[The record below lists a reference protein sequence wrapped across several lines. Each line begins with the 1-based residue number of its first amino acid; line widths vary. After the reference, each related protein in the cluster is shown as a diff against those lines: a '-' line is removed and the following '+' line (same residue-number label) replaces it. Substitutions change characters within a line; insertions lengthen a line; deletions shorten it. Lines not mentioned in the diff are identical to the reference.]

1 MQCSI
6 KQILSNATDKLNKIG
21 INSPQLEARIL
32 LQHVINKPI
41 EYLLINLDE
50 QLNEAEIEAFEK
62 LLERRLKHEPIAYI
76 TGVKEFY
83 SREFI
88 VNKHVLIP
96 RSDTE
101 VLVEIVLGLLKPSL
115 RATKRSVAISGILP
129 EIASSTPMASSRN
142 DKFLSILELGT
153 GSGCIAISL
162 LCELPNAKAVATDI
176 SLDAI
181 EVAKS
186 NAVKHHV
193 TDRIQ
198 IIHSDWFENRHLSKP
213 AYREEFKGD
222 TSPRTTAYI
231 DIREDSSTGST
242 YKLPLEAKFG
252 KMSNIENQKFDFI
265 VSNPPYISH
274 SEKSEMA
281 IETINYEPSI
291 ALFAEEDGLQAYFL
305 IAENAKQFLKP
316 NGKLVLEI
324 GFNQAEKV
332 SKLFLDYG
340 YDIDNIYQ
348 DLQSHNRVIEISPIN
363 LNRSY
368 ARRIGKSLSGVQQN
382 LLDNELPKYLFSKE
396 KLESEKHKVFL
407 EIGFGMGE
415 HFINKA
421 RLNPDALFIGVE
433 VYLNGVANVLKL
445 ASEQNITN
453 FLLFPNNLDLILNDL
468 PNNSLD
474 GIYILFP
481 DLRIKNKQKK
491 KRIFNKER
499 LKILQDKL
507 KDNGNLVFTSD
518 IENYFYEAIELIK
531 QNGSFEIMNKD
542 DYLKPHDNYVMT
554 KYHQKAIKANRT
566 PKFMILRHVLGDH

>member
-21 INSPQLEARIL
+21 ISSPQLEARIL

-62 LLERRLKHEPIAYI
+62 LLERRLKHEPIVYI

-101 VLVEIVLGLLKPSL
+101 VLVDD
-115 RATKRSVAISGILP
+115 IS
-129 EIASSTPMASSRN
+129 ENCN
-142 DKFLSILELGT
+142 DKFLNILELGT

-162 LCELPNAKAVATDI
+162 LCELPNANVIATDI

-181 EVAKS
+181 EIIKS
-186 NAVKHHV
+186 NAAKYEV

-198 IIHSDWFENRHLSKP
+198 IIHSNWFEN
-213 AYREEFKGD
+213 
-222 TSPRTTAYI
+222 
-231 DIREDSSTGST
+231 
-242 YKLPLEAKFG
+242 
-252 KMSNIENQKFDFI
+252 IETQKFDFI
-265 VSNPPYISH
+265 VSNPPYIAH

-291 ALFAEEDGLQAYFL
+291 ALFAEKDGLQAYFL

-316 NGKLVLEI
+316 NGKIILEI
-324 GFNQAEKV
+324 GFKQEEAV
-332 SKLFLDYG
+332 TQIFLDHG
-340 YDIDNIYQ
+340 YNIESVYK
-348 DLQSHNRVIEISPIN
+348 DLQGHSRVILFSPIN

-396 KLESEKHKVFL
+396 KLINEKRKVFL

-415 HFINKA
+415 HFINQAKM
-421 RLNPDALFIGVE
+421 NPNALFIGVE

-445 ASEQNITN
+445 AGEQNITN
-453 FLLFPNNLDLILNDL
+453 FLLFPNNLDLISNEI
-468 PNNSLD
+468 PSNSLD

-481 DLRIKNKQKK
+481 DPWIKNKQKK

-507 KDNGNLVFTSD
+507 KDNGNLVFASD
-518 IENYFYEAIELIK
+518 IENYFYEAIELIQ
-531 QNGSFEIMNKD
+531 QNGNFEIINKN
-542 DYLKPHDNYVMT
+542 DYLKPHDNYVIT
-554 KYHQKAIKANRT
+554 KYHQKAIKANRM
-566 PKFMILRHVLGDH
+566 PKFMILQHVLGDH

>member
-1 MQCSI
+1 MQYSI
-6 KQILSNATDKLNKIG
+6 KQVLSKASDKLNKIG
-21 INSPQLEARIL
+21 INLPQLEARIL
-32 LQHVINKPI
+32 LQHIINKPI

-50 QLNEAEIEAFEK
+50 QLNEVEIEAFEK

-88 VNKHVLIP
+88 VNRHVLIP

-101 VLVEIVLGLLKPSL
+101 VLVDVVSRCHSRIGGNPEKKRLDPRFRGDDI
-115 RATKRSVAISGILP
+115 RETCNDEYTK
-129 EIASSTPMASSRN
+129 
-142 DKFLSILELGT
+142 ILELGT

-162 LCELPNAKAVATDI
+162 LCELPDVNVIATDI

-181 EVAKS
+181 EVARN
-186 NAVKHHV
+186 NALKYHV

-198 IIHSDWFENRHLSKP
+198 IIHSNWFENL
-213 AYREEFKGD
+213 
-222 TSPRTTAYI
+222 
-231 DIREDSSTGST
+231 
-242 YKLPLEAKFG
+242 G
-252 KMSNIENQKFDFI
+252 KQKFDVI

-281 IETINYEPSI
+281 IETINYEPFI
-291 ALFAEEDGLQAYFL
+291 ALFAEEDGLQAYRI
-305 IAENAKQFLKP
+305 IAENTKKFLKP
-316 NGKLVLEI
+316 NGKLALEI
-324 GFNQAEKV
+324 GFKQEEAV
-332 SKLFLDYG
+332 TQIFLSNG
-340 YDIDNIYQ
+340 YNIESVYK
-348 DLQSHNRVIEISPIN
+348 DLQGHSRVILFSPIN

-368 ARRIGKSLSGVQQN
+368 ARRIGKSLSGLQQN

-396 KLESEKHKVFL
+396 KLIDEKRKIFL

-415 HFINKA
+415 HFINQAKM
-421 RLNPDALFIGVE
+421 NPNALFIGVE

-453 FLLFPNNLDLILNDL
+453 FLLFPNNLDFILNDL

-481 DLRIKNKQKK
+481 DPWIKNKQKK

-507 KDNGNLVFTSD
+507 KDNGNLVFASD
-518 IENYFYEAIELIK
+518 IENYFYEAIELIE
-531 QNGSFEIMNKD
+531 QNGNFKSMNKNN
-542 DYLKPHDNYVMT
+542 YLKPHDNYVIT
-554 KYHQKAIKANRT
+554 KYHQKATQANRI
-566 PKFMILRHVLGDH
+566 PRFIILQHVSGDH

>member
-6 KQILSNATDKLNKIG
+6 KQILSNATDKLNKIS

-50 QLNEAEIEAFEK
+50 QLNQSEVEAFEK

-76 TGVKEFY
+76 TSVKEFY

-101 VLVEIVLGLLKPSL
+101 LLVEIVLGLLKPSL
-115 RATKRSVAISGILP
+115 RATKRSVAISGTLP
-129 EIASSTPMASSRN
+129 EIASSTLMASSRN
-142 DKFLSILELGT
+142 DKLFNILELGT

-181 EVAKS
+181 EVARNNALKRQVS
-186 NAVKHHV
+186 N
-193 TDRIQ
+193 RIK
-198 IIHSDWFENRHLSKP
+198 IIHSDWFENIK
-213 AYREEFKGD
+213 D
-222 TSPRTTAYI
+222 
-231 DIREDSSTGST
+231 
-242 YKLPLEAKFG
+242 
-252 KMSNIENQKFDFI
+252 QKFDVI
-265 VSNPPYISH
+265 VSNPPYISYT
-274 SEKSEMA
+274 EKPEMVL
-281 IETINYEPSI
+281 ETLNHEPHL
-291 ALFAEEDGLQAYFL
+291 ALFAEEDGLQAYRI

-316 NGKLVLEI
+316 TGKIILEI
-324 GFNQAEKV
+324 GFNQADKV
-332 SKLFLDYG
+332 SKIFLDYG
-340 YDIDNIYQ
+340 DNIDNIYK
-348 DLQSHNRVIEISPIN
+348 DLQSHSRVIEISPIN

-396 KLESEKHKVFL
+396 KLIDEKRKIFL

-415 HFINKA
+415 HFVNQA

-445 ASEQNITN
+445 AAEQNIVKSVGFNYKERGAKPIDNRRATSNDVSEFKSFDYITN
-453 FLLFPNNLDLILNDL
+453 FLLFPNNLDLILNEI

-481 DLRIKNKQKK
+481 DPWIKNKQKK

-507 KDNGNLVFTSD
+507 KDNGNLIFASD

-531 QNGSFEIMNKD
+531 QNGNFEIMNKD
-542 DYLKPHDNYVMT
+542 DYLTSHDNYVIT
-554 KYHQKAIKANRT
+554 KYHQKAVNANRI
-566 PKFMILRHVLGDH
+566 PKFIILRHVLDDH

>member
-1 MQCSI
+1 MQYSI
-6 KQILSNATDKLNKIG
+6 KQVLSKATDKLNKIG

-32 LQHVINKPI
+32 LRYVINKPI

-96 RSDTE
+96 RNDTE
-101 VLVEIVLGLLKPSL
+101 VLVDVVSQCHSRVGRNPKK
-115 RATKRSVAISGILP
+115 KRLD
-129 EIASSTPMASSRN
+129 SRFRGDDIRETCN
-142 DKFLSILELGT
+142 DKLFSILELGT

-162 LCELPNAKAVATDI
+162 LCELPNANVIATDI

-181 EVAKS
+181 EVARN
-186 NAVKHHV
+186 NALKYHV

-198 IIHSDWFENRHLSKP
+198 VIHSNWFEN
-213 AYREEFKGD
+213 
-222 TSPRTTAYI
+222 I
-231 DIREDSSTGST
+231 ED
-242 YKLPLEAKFG
+242 
-252 KMSNIENQKFDFI
+252 QKFDFI

-291 ALFAEEDGLQAYFL
+291 ALFAEEDGLQAYRL
-305 IAENAKQFLKP
+305 IAENTKKFLKP
-316 NGKLVLEI
+316 NGKLALEI
-324 GFNQAEKV
+324 GFKQEEAITQI
-332 SKLFLDYG
+332 FLDCG
-340 YDIDNIYQ
+340 YNIANVYK
-348 DLQSHNRVIEISPIN
+348 DLQGHSRVILFSPIN
-363 LNRSY
+363 LTRSY
-368 ARRIGKSLSGVQQN
+368 ARRIGKNLSGLQQN

-396 KLESEKHKVFL
+396 KLIDEKRKIFL

-415 HFINKA
+415 HFINQAKM
-421 RLNPDALFIGVE
+421 NPDALFIGVE

-445 ASEQNITN
+445 AGEQNVVKSVGFNYKEQGAKSITNRRATSDSFSEFKSFDYITN
-453 FLLFPNNLDLILNDL
+453 FLLFPNNLDLILNEI
-468 PNNSLD
+468 PSNSLD

-481 DLRIKNKQKK
+481 DPWIKNKQKK

-507 KDNGNLVFTSD
+507 KDNGNLVFASD
-518 IENYFYEAIELIK
+518 IENYFYEAIELIE
-531 QNGSFEIMNKD
+531 QNGNFEIMNKD
-542 DYLKPHDNYVMT
+542 DYLKPHDNYIIT
-554 KYHQKAIKANRT
+554 KYHQKAIRANRT